1 MKATDLMV
9 KDLVKV
15 RPSGMVIS
23 VAAVHLKKVGYHS
36 IASKLEWV
44 RQDLLQPM
52 ELTPSFLEKN
62 GFKPIDPI
70 PSILD
75 PNWLSGKTY
84 RWEYADGVYVQVD
97 FKESEPHAYISNRCY
112 FASPYCPDVHS
123 LQHAMKLCGI
133 YKDMK
138 L

>member
-9 KDLVKV
+9 NDLVKV
-15 RPSGMVIS
+15 KPSGMVIS

-52 ELTPSFLEKN
+52 ELSPSFLEKN
-62 GFKPIDPI
+62 GFKPIGDE
-70 PSILD
+70 
-75 PNWLSGKTY
+75 TY

-112 FASPYCPDVHS
+112 FASPYCPDVHG

>member
-9 KDLVKV
+9 NDLVKV
-15 RPSGMVIS
+15 KPSGMVIS

-52 ELTPSFLEKN
+52 ELSPSFLEKN
-62 GFKPIDPI
+62 GFKQIGDE
-70 PSILD
+70 
-75 PNWLSGKTY
+75 TY